1 LESARTLAKPHINH
15 RHKAAG
21 QCYAPSLPC
30 GISLFNS
37 KEKAMPQQRRTIA
50 QRVNDYLAEPPGEQF
65 VNGKWRFWFLA
76 VAFLS
81 VVNSVLTWLIFKDD
95 GENYSGPI
103 MLSVGALVAWLCV
116 GALHYSDSTDRR
128 LARGVSA
135 IDSIALLFAVVHFS
149 GLLYV
154 YGHHRTLKSA
164 EAKYEQQVTK
174 FNEDARQIQD
184 ANVKIAESA
193 RQITTETTK
202 AEKLRN
208 DTAYQNRKAAEAG
221 GRALRTSP
229 AAAVAPGLSTSA
241 IELERPTKPAESS
254 TAFLTKWD
262 WAVRL
267 ANCGEL
273 LLACLTLILIRNVSA
288 RSNSPVQTAPILPG
302 VRSRTPVPV
311 APFAQTHA
319 SSAVSFSSQQTQTQT
334 QTHASF
340 NPEGLRIL
348 RETLRDIAFH
358 LHGMSFKTDVR
369 GNAVWIRT
377 MEANR
382 GTQQTVATAKAKLE
396 ILDDAMTM
404 TPADYRQ
411 RVERF
416 LRQNGFGI

>member
-1 LESARTLAKPHINH
+1 
-15 RHKAAG
+15 
-21 QCYAPSLPC
+21 
-30 GISLFNS
+30 
-37 KEKAMPQQRRTIA
+37 MPAQRRTIA
-50 QRVNDYLAEPPGEQF
+50 QRVNDYLAEPDGAQF
-65 VNGKWRFWFLA
+65 VNGKWKFWFIA

-135 IDSIALLFAVVHFS
+135 IDSIALLFVVVHFS

-154 YGHHRTLKSA
+154 YGHHRTLRSA
-164 EAKYEQQVTK
+164 EAKYEAQSERFNAEAKQV
-174 FNEDARQIQD
+174 QD
-184 ANVKIAESA
+184 ANVKIAEAA
-193 RQITTETTK
+193 RQIAAETTK

-208 DTAYQNRKAAEAG
+208 DAAYQNRKAAEAG
-221 GRALRTSP
+221 GRVLRTSP
-229 AAAVAPGLSTSA
+229 AAAVAPALSTSQ
-241 IELERPTKPAESS
+241 IELEKPTKPAESS

-288 RSNSPVQTAPILPG
+288 RSNSPVQTAPIFPG

-319 SSAVSFSSQQTQTQT
+319 SSVSSVSSGQTQTQT

-340 NPEGLRIL
+340 NPEGLRLL
-348 RETLRDIAFH
+348 RECLRDIAFH
-358 LHGMSFKTDVR
+358 LHGLSFKVDVR
-369 GNAVWIRT
+369 GNAVWIRL
-377 MEANR
+377 MR
-382 GTQQTVATAKAKLE
+382 SVSGTQQTEATAKAKLE
-396 ILDDAMTM
+396 ILDDALTM
-404 TPADYRQ
+404 QRDAYRD
-411 RVERF
+411 RLERF
-416 LRQNGFGI
+416 LRSNGFQI